1 MYLALDIGNTRVKAG
16 LFEDNRLVR
25 HASWSDDSL
34 KELPDWLEAGALQG
48 VMVASVAADAPGR
61 LDWLRARAEVWELT
75 AQTALPFRNAY
86 RTPETLGKDRVAAV
100 AGAQALFPG
109 RDCLIVDC
117 GTCIKY
123 EWLTAA
129 GVYEGGN
136 IAPGLRMRIQAM
148 HAFTARLPEVEV
160 EMPAS
165 PVGDSTVTALQNG
178 ALRGAVMEINGFV
191 TFFRER
197 LPGGL
202 CILSGGDAR
211 FLQPYLSEQ
220 KIILE
225 EHLILYGLH
234 AILLHQVHPVTRNRK
249 PAI

>member
-1 MYLALDIGNTRVKAG
+1 MYLTLDIGNTRVKAG

-25 HASWSDDSL
+25 HTNWSDVSL
-34 KELPDWLEAGALQG
+34 HDLPDWLGGCALRG
-48 VMVASVAADAPGR
+48 VVVASVVADAPD
-61 LDWLRARAEVWELT
+61 LDWLRARTEVWELT

-109 RDCLIVDC
+109 RDCLVVDC

-148 HAFTARLPEVEV
+148 HAFTARLPEVEI

-165 PVGDSTVTALQNG
+165 PIGDSTVTALQNG
-178 ALRGAVMEINGFV
+178 ALRGAVMEIRGFRAL
-191 TFFRER
+191 FRER
-197 LPGGL
+197 LPDGL
-202 CILSGGDAR
+202 CVLSGGDAR
-211 FLQPYLSEQ
+211 FLQPFLYEPET
-220 KIILE
+220 ILE

-234 AILLHQVHPVTRNRK
+234 AILLHHVYHSTLK
-249 PAI
+249 

>member
-1 MYLALDIGNTRVKAG
+1 MYLTLDIGNTRVKAG

-25 HASWSDDSL
+25 HTNWSDASL
-34 KELPDWLEAGALQG
+34 QNLPDWLGGCALQG
-48 VMVASVAADAPGR
+48 VLVASVAAESPGR
-61 LDWLRARAEVWELT
+61 LDWLRACAEVWELT

-109 RDCLIVDC
+109 RDCLVVDC

-165 PVGDSTVTALQNG
+165 PIGDSTVTALQNG
-178 ALRGAVMEINGFV
+178 ALRGAVLEIRGFRAL
-191 TFFRER
+191 FRER

-211 FLQPYLSEQ
+211 FLQPFLSEAET
-220 KIILE
+220 ILE

-234 AILLHQVHPVTRNRK
+234 AILLHHVHHSTQE
-249 PAI
+249 

>member
-25 HASWSDDSL
+25 HTNWTDASLQD
-34 KELPDWLEAGALQG
+34 LPGWLEACALEA
-48 VMVASVAADAPGR
+48 VMVSDVAADSPGR
-61 LDWLRARAEVWELT
+61 LDWLRARAKVWELT
-75 AQTALPFRNAY
+75 AHTALPFRNAY

-109 RDCLIVDC
+109 RDCLVVDC

-148 HAFTARLPEVEV
+148 HAFTARLPEVEL

-165 PVGDSTVTALQNG
+165 PIGDSTVTALQNG
-178 ALRGAVMEINGFV
+178 ALRGAVLEINGFIAL
-191 TFFRER
+191 FRER
-197 LPGGL
+197 LPDGL
-202 CILSGGDAR
+202 CILSGGDAC
-211 FLQPYLSEQ
+211 FLKPFLSEQ
-220 KIILE
+220 ETILE

-234 AILLHQVHPVTRNRK
+234 AILLHHVHHSTQE
-249 PAI
+249 

>member
-1 MYLALDIGNTRVKAG
+1 MYLTLDIGNTRVKAG

-25 HASWSDDSL
+25 HTNWSDVSL
-34 KELPDWLEAGALQG
+34 HDLPDWLGGCALRG
-48 VMVASVAADAPGR
+48 VVVASVVADAPD
-61 LDWLRARAEVWELT
+61 LDWLRARTEVWELT

-109 RDCLIVDC
+109 RDCLVVDC

-148 HAFTARLPEVEV
+148 HAFTARLPEVEI

-165 PVGDSTVTALQNG
+165 PIGDSTVTALQNG
-178 ALRGAVMEINGFV
+178 ALRGAVM
-191 TFFRER
+191 
-197 LPGGL
+197 
-202 CILSGGDAR
+202 
-211 FLQPYLSEQ
+211 
-220 KIILE
+220 
-225 EHLILYGLH
+225 
-234 AILLHQVHPVTRNRK
+234 
-249 PAI
+249 